1 MRTQTLY
8 VVLVL
13 LVLASTENLQG
24 QYISRAQ
31 AAGIGI
37 IAPISRGQ
45 AVGIIAGIAVAGA
58 GIGIGVTYLI
68 LHNRGVTTGCVTEN
82 GGRKV
87 LTTGSKA
94 YSLIETGPALAPGER
109 YKLKGRTSGPS
120 SARVFTVDKMLKDL
134 GGCP

>member
-68 LHNRGVTTGCVTEN
+68 LHNRGVTTGCVTET

-87 LTTGSKA
+87 LTTVSNA

-120 SARVFTVDKMLKDL
+120 SARVFAVDKMLKDL
-134 GGCP
+134 GRCP